1 MATNT
6 ISGTS
11 MAAIVAIVVLV
22 LAVMGFFFLFA
33 GQGPDN
39 ARHADAQDKD
49 RVEFNVSADNR
60 GDDASASLRV
70 QADR

>member
-1 MATNT
+1 MATEK
-6 ISGTS
+6 ISGTN
-11 MAAIVAIVVLV
+11 MTAIVAIVVLV

-33 GQGPDN
+33 GQGPDEG
-39 ARHADAQDKD
+39 HYSDAQDRD

-70 QADR
+70 KSQN